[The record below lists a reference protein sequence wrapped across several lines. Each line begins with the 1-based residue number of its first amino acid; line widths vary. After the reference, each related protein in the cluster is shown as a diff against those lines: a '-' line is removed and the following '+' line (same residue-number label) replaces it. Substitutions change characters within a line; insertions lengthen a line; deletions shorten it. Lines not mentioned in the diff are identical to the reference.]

1 MIAVRSLWPVALCAV
16 LAGCAGVPV
25 SEPPA
30 PAAPASS
37 VPASSVPATSTA
49 PAAAPA
55 PTVKPRPGGYYL
67 DDGPGDR
74 APDAQTLATIADA
87 VPRDEPLHRFA
98 NRPYSAL
105 GLSFVPLTEHRPFR
119 QRGRASWYG
128 RKFHGQK
135 TSSGEPYDMYGM
147 TAAHATLPIPSYA
160 RVTHLASGRSVVVR
174 VNDRGPFKPGR
185 VIDLSWTAAA
195 KLGYVN
201 DGSADVEVEAVFAPG
216 SAGDLL
222 ARRAAGQPE
231 ITRPAPEP
239 AASALPDAPADDVIA
254 ALAADGAGDVSS
266 AGHWLQLG
274 AFSTLDNA
282 QALSRRVAAALGEL
296 ADRISVASDGDRHR
310 VRAGPFASR
319 DAAQGAARALRDQLG
334 LDALLIAR

>member
-1 MIAVRSLWPVALCAV
+1 MIAARSLWPVALCAL

-30 PAAPASS
+30 PSAPAS
-37 VPASSVPATSTA
+37 PAPATSAA
-49 PAAAPA
+49 PVAAPA
-55 PTVKPRPGGYYL
+55 PSGKPRPGGFYL
-67 DDGPGDR
+67 DDGPGDN
-74 APDAQTLATIADA
+74 APDAQTLAAIPDA

-119 QRGRASWYG
+119 QRGRGSWYG

-201 DGSADVEVEAVFAPG
+201 DGSAEVEVEAVFAPG

-231 ITRPAPEP
+231 IARPAPGP
-239 AASALPDAPADDVIA
+239 AAPADDVIA
-254 ALAADGAGDVSS
+254 ALAADGAQDTSTAS
-266 AGHWLQLG
+266 HWLQLG

-282 QALSRRVAAALGEL
+282 QALSRRIAAALGDL
-296 ADRISVASDGDRHR
+296 ADRISVSSDGDRHR
-310 VRAGPFASR
+310 VRAGPFESR
-319 DAAQGAARALRDQLG
+319 DAAQGAARALREQLG
-334 LDALLIAR
+334 LDALLITR

>member
-1 MIAVRSLWPVALCAV
+1 MMAGRSLWPVALCAL

-30 PAAPASS
+30 ASPAPTP
-37 VPASSVPATSTA
+37 VV
-49 PAAAPA
+49 APA
-55 PTVKPRPGGYYL
+55 PPAVSGAAPRPGGYYL
-67 DDGPGDR
+67 DDGPGDA
-74 APDAQTLATIADA
+74 APDAATLATIPDA

-105 GLSFVPLTEHRPFR
+105 GLNFVPLTAHRPFR
-119 QRGRASWYG
+119 ERGRASWYG

-147 TAAHATLPIPSYA
+147 TAAHPTLPLPSYA
-160 RVTHLASGRSVVVR
+160 KVTHLASGRSVVVR

-201 DGSADVEVEAVFAPG
+201 DGSAEVEVEAVFAPG

-231 ITRPAPEP
+231 LTRPAPGP
-239 AASALPDAPADDVIA
+239 AAPADDVIA
-254 ALAADGAGDVSS
+254 ALAADDADDASAG
-266 AGHWLQLG
+266 GHWLQLG
-274 AFSTLDNA
+274 AFSALDNA
-282 QALSRRVAAALGEL
+282 QALSRRIAVALGDL
-296 ADRISVASDGDRHR
+296 ADRISVSSDGNRHR

-319 DAAQGAARALRDQLG
+319 DAAESMARALRDQFG
-334 LDALLIAR
+334 LDALLITR